1 MWGQPIQIAFQKRD
15 LSLYTTV
22 TITSTPS
29 TTAKPTTS
37 AQPSSTAVAQAAATA
52 ASPTSTPKPSS
63 GLSTGAKA
71 GIGAGAALAV
81 TFLIALVV
89 FLLLRRKAKARL
101 EQQRTLEAM
110 ARSNNPDSKE
120 KTNSFHEEVED
131 IPPPVELEQ
140 PDRELDSD
148 ARVEMPERHD
158 TRIAEMC

>member
-1 MWGQPIQIAFQKRD
+1 MWGQAIQIAFQRRD
-15 LSLYTTV
+15 LPLYTTV
-22 TITSTPS
+22 TTTSTPS
-29 TTAKPTTS
+29 TTAKPTTG

-52 ASPTSTPKPSS
+52 ASPTSTPKPSN

-89 FLLLRRKAKARL
+89 FLLWRRKAKARL
-101 EQQRTLEAM
+101 EQQRMLEAI
-110 ARSNNPDSKE
+110 ARSNNSDSKE
-120 KTNSFHEEVED
+120 KTNPYHEEVVE

-158 TRIAEMC
+158 TQIAEMC